1 MNIPNNDE
9 ILTILTIFY
18 YTENLVR
25 TVDLR
30 IFIRSETCEKC
41 TFSQSFNYRKYFL
54 HSCIREN
61 KECHDYSPGLKILQV
76 SENESSPGFFI

>member
-41 TFSQSFNYRKYFL
+41 TFSQSFN
-54 HSCIREN
+54 I
-61 KECHDYSPGLKILQV
+61 
-76 SENESSPGFFI
+76 ESIFYIAV